1 MSVMNVWLLSTGAF
15 WFLTNMASNF
25 IEANVHNYPTRVTVM
40 AVAGIAIGALAS
52 AVGYGFFVVTVLLII
67 QLWFVRRKMKAM
79 AGVNSA
85 VATKYALPAFLLIAF
100 ATVGSHIFSIEE
112 CDTKGRSCKRVFF
125 EQLYT
130 PAHLQPPAR

>member
-1 MSVMNVWLLSTGAF
+1 MSAMIVWLLATGAF
-15 WFLTNMASNF
+15 WFLTNLASNA
-25 IEANVHNYPTRVTVM
+25 IEANVQNYPTRVAVM

-52 AVGYGFFVVTVLLII
+52 AVGYGFFVVTILLIA

-100 ATVGSHIFSIEE
+100 ATAGSYFFSIEA
-112 CDTKGRSCKRVFF
+112 CDATGRSCKRVFF

-130 PAHLQPPAR
+130 PPHLQPPAG